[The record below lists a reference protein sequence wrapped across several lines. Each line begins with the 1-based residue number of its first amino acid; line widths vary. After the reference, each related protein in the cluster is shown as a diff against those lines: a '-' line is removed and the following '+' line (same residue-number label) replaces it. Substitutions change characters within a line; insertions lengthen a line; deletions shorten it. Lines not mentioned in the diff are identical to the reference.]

1 MNSLLDILDQGE
13 GLLAYLVLALSS
25 ALEHVVPPFPGDTV
39 TLFGAFLI
47 TARGWS
53 AVGVI
58 AAVTFGSLAGAAID
72 FAIGRALARVQARD
86 REPRWWIERYWLKT
100 LGRVQPVVERL
111 KAKGPLYLMLNRFF
125 PGVRAFFFVAAGM
138 AGLRFSTAMLS
149 GAISSLLWNALVI
162 AVGAAIGAN
171 WERLRSLFETYTTV
185 VGALLAAAVVGL
197 AVWLWIRRKKRSYK
211 EDVTDD
217 SEGGDPTP

>member
-1 MNSLLDILDQGE
+1 MNALLDLLDQGE
-13 GLLAYLVLALSS
+13 GLLAYLVLAVSA
-25 ALEHVVPPFPGDTV
+25 ALEYVVPPFPGDTV

-58 AAVTFGSLAGAAID
+58 AAVTVGSLAGAAID
-72 FAIGRALARVQARD
+72 FAIGRALAKVQRHD
-86 REPRWWIERYWLKT
+86 REPRWWIERYWLKA

-125 PGVRAFFFVAAGM
+125 PGIRAFFFVAAGM
-138 AGLRFSTAMLS
+138 AGLRFSTAMLA

-162 AVGAAIGAN
+162 AVGAAIGAS
-171 WERLRSLFETYTTV
+171 WERLQRVFEAYTTV
-185 VGALLAAAVVGL
+185 VGTLLAAAAVGFV
-197 AVWLWIRRKKRSYK
+197 AWLWIQRKK
-211 EDVTDD
+211 
-217 SEGGDPTP
+217 